1 MPQTLNGEN
10 ESFWSSI
17 MGGLSIWHWIIIVVV
32 VVLIFGTKKLP
43 NIGGD
48 LASAIKNFR
57 KGMQDDDKSDSAQL
71 KADPPQS
78 QPGQSTPTGNKD
90 GNTP

>member
-1 MPQTLNGEN
+1 MPQTLSGEN

-48 LASAIKNFR
+48 LASAIKNFK
-57 KGMQDDDKSDSAQL
+57 KGMQDEDKSTAEQL
-71 KADPPQS
+71 KADPPPAQS
-78 QPGQSTPTGNKD
+78 SQNTGDKTD
-90 GNTP
+90 TKSP

>member
-1 MPQTLNGEN
+1 
-10 ESFWSSI
+10 
-17 MGGLSIWHWIIIVVV
+17 MGGLSIWHWIIIIVL

-48 LASAIKNFR
+48 LAAAIRNFR

-78 QPGQSTPTGNKD
+78 QQSQSTPTGNKD

>member
-1 MPQTLNGEN
+1 
-10 ESFWSSI
+10 
-17 MGGLSIWHWIIIVVV
+17 MGGLSIWHWLIIIVV

-48 LASAIKNFR
+48 LAAAIKNFR
-57 KGMQDDDKSDSAQL
+57 KGMQDDDDKTDAAQL
-71 KADPPQS
+71 KADPPSAQ
-78 QPGQSTPTGNKD
+78 QGQSTPTGNKD